1 MVNVYEKRLN
11 DLTNEEARYNHL
23 KELVDCGV
31 TDELVVSEYTSLK
44 YTHDDRVAEI
54 KEILFTLNNDDLCY
68 TVL

>member
-1 MVNVYEKRLN
+1 MVNVYEKRLK
-11 DLTNEEARYNHL
+11 DLTNEEARYNQL

-31 TDELVVSEYTSLK
+31 TDELVVSECNSLK